1 MTLLISLLTSLAV
14 AQDADVRFINLS
26 PDAGDLEAYAGGT
39 LYASGVGY
47 LEGSSAVAVAAGF
60 QTAEIAESGSGGANP
75 YVSTLISLDA
85 GESYNVVA
93 YGDVATMA
101 LLSVIDDNSAVP
113 AGTNRLQLS
122 HVAEGVADIDVFIP
136 GTGSLSADDLP
147 YGANDTILG
156 PDGEITIVFD
166 VDDDQWADYI
176 FDMPDLGTG
185 RLLNLLVI
193 GEEENL
199 SMVVWEDDGTISVVD
214 GVFIPKPTL
223 RYIQLS
229 PDLPAVD
236 MYVGFGF
243 DPLIEGS
250 TYGTMTVPQSVSPG
264 PQGITLTEAGLP
276 PTSSFLTASGNFQPE
291 TDYVV
296 MTYGPAANLRGKAF
310 PDPPPHDT
318 DQTVRIVHG
327 SALVTRCQ
335 VLADGVAQGIT
346 RRGDSVNFLH
356 APGAFTLELDEGGDG
371 VVEYTFDVPDT
382 GSDHV
387 NLFFAT
393 NDAFETRLYIDYG
406 DGSLDVVDPL

>member
-26 PDAGDLEAYAGGT
+26 PDAGDLEAYAGGS

-47 LEGSSAVAVAAGF
+47 LEGSSSVPVASGF

-93 YGDVATMA
+93 FGSVATMS
-101 LLSVIDDNSAVP
+101 LLSVVDDSSAIP

-136 GTGSLSADDLP
+136 GTGSLSIDDLP
-147 YGANDTILG
+147 YGANDTILA
-156 PDGEITIVFD
+156 PDGEIIIVFD
-166 VDDDQWADYI
+166 VDDDQWADY
-176 FDMPDLGTG
+176 FFEMPDMGTG
-185 RLLNLLVI
+185 QLLNLLVI

-199 SMVVWEDDGTISVVD
+199 SMVVWEADGTITVVD

-223 RYIQLS
+223 RYVQLS

-250 TYGTMTVPQSVSPG
+250 TFGTITAPQNVSPG
-264 PQGITLTEAGLP
+264 LQGITLTEAGLP

-291 TDYVV
+291 TDYAVV
-296 MTYGPAANLRGKAF
+296 TFGPMGNLRGKAF
-310 PDPPPHDT
+310 ADPPAHPT
-318 DQTVRIVHG
+318 DQTVRIVHA
-327 SALVTRCQ
+327 SAVVTRCQ
-335 VLADGVAQGIT
+335 VLANGVAQGNA
-346 RRGDSVNFLH
+346 RRGDDVTYLH
-356 APGAFTLELDEGGDG
+356 APGSFLLELDEGADG
-371 VVEYTFDVPDT
+371 SVEYAFDVPDT
-382 GSDHV
+382 GAEHV

-406 DGSLDVVDPL
+406 DGTLDVVDPL